1 ISILNIFYRNFKI
14 TRLCKKSIVK
24 NKIATKKQEFNN
36 AKIKLKQEKEK
47 LIYKRTNTRINEI
60 EKYYKFLSSD
70 ELKLT
75 ITNDTWKEINNLF
88 FLNLKEEFLFE
99 LTIKITFFAKE
110 DHSGLGGS
118 ITDADISSLAYLI
131 WEHFS
136 YYYNLTWNLD
146 VNQAIEITS
155 YSGYDHGYWDT
166 ADPSRKNRVVGEN
179 TSEIF
184 CEEEEKLEIKTS
196 FHSSKQEY
204 EKAQAEYKPAA
215 EKYIKTEEKYNE
227 EKDEFI
233 IKTFDYEIFLRK
245 ENNSYTIKDKNV
257 TKQKL
262 NYEKVK
268 LEKVKKEFD
277 LVE

>member
-1 ISILNIFYRNFKI
+1 
-14 TRLCKKSIVK
+14 
-24 NKIATKKQEFNN
+24 
-36 AKIKLKQEKEK
+36 
-47 LIYKRTNTRINEI
+47 
-60 EKYYKFLSSD
+60 
-70 ELKLT
+70 
-75 ITNDTWKEINNLF
+75 
-88 FLNLKEEFLFE
+88 
-99 LTIKITFFAKE
+99 
-110 DHSGLGGS
+110 LGGS

-136 YYYNLTWNLD
+136 YYYNLTWDLG

-155 YSGYDHGYWDT
+155 YSGYDHGYWDY

-184 CEEEEKLEIKTS
+184 GEEEEKLEIKTS

-215 EKYIKTEEKYNE
+215 EKYIKTAEKYNE

-233 IKTFDYEIFLRK
+233 IKTFDYEIFLVK

-268 LEKVKKEFD
+268 KEFN
-277 LVE
+277 LVEEDLKKIQEEL